1 MTTLA
6 RLSMRVTLASAL
18 ALCGSLWSAAYAQL
32 TPAGSSIA
40 NRASVNYSVGG
51 VAQTVI
57 ESSPTG
63 NTTPGVNAGT
73 STTFVVDNIINLTVA
88 ESSGNAT
95 ITSPG
100 ATNAVLAY
108 TVTNTGN
115 AAEGYQLSLTEEV
128 STVLFGNTD
137 NFNVGLPNL
146 QIRVDEDAS
155 GGNATGNRTYDG
167 TETATAINRLVPGA
181 SITVFILGNIP
192 LGTAN
197 NAFANVRLQ
206 ARAATAGS
214 NGATLEVQSTG
225 ANNPATVEIVFGD
238 AGNDATE
245 SAADQYAV
253 RSAAL
258 TVTKAATVIS
268 DPFGSA
274 SPRAVPG
281 AVVEYAIT
289 VANSGLTAATGV
301 AVSDPLP
308 ANTTFVT
315 GAYGGS
321 NSVQIVGGAAAA
333 CVVETPTDTNGDG
346 CFNNGTS
353 LIVNATALGN
363 IAAGGNTIVRFRV
376 RIN

>member
-1 MTTLA
+1 
-6 RLSMRVTLASAL
+6 MRA
-18 ALCGSLWSAAYAQL
+18 
-32 TPAGSSIA
+32 
-40 NRASVNYSVGG
+40 
-51 VAQTVI
+51 
-57 ESSPTG
+57 
-63 NTTPGVNAGT
+63 PGVRP
-73 STTFVVDNIINLTVA
+73 S
-88 ESSGNAT
+88 
-95 ITSPG
+95 
-100 ATNAVLAY
+100 
-108 TVTNTGN
+108 
-115 AAEGYQLSLTEEV
+115 
-128 STVLFGNTD
+128 
-137 NFNVGLPNL
+137 
-146 QIRVDEDAS
+146 
-155 GGNATGNRTYDG
+155 
-167 TETATAINRLVPGA
+167 
-181 SITVFILGNIP
+181 
-192 LGTAN
+192 
-197 NAFANVRLQ
+197 
-206 ARAATAGS
+206 RAATAGS

-308 ANTTFVT
+308 ANPTFVT

-376 RIN
+376 RICAWCSPVMRRAFRHLASWRAAL